1 MKNLAYFTSI
11 MNKINFHAVKNIFQ
25 FLGIV
30 CVVINLGITIRE
42 IRESEYKPQEDV
54 LQIESVIFDE
64 QEYLVWTKSG
74 KIVAIVHDPKAYMNE
89 EN

>member
-1 MKNLAYFTSI
+1 MKNVEYFTSI
-11 MNKINFHAVKNIFQ
+11 MNKVDFHAVKNVFQ
-25 FLGIV
+25 ALGIM

-42 IRESEYKPQEDV
+42 IRESQYKPQEDI

-74 KIVAIVHDPKAYMNE
+74 KIVAIVHDPKTYMNE

>member
-1 MKNLAYFTSI
+1 MRNVEYFTSI
-11 MNKINFHAVKNIFQ
+11 MNKVDFHAVKNIFQ
-25 FLGIV
+25 FLGIM

-42 IRESEYKPQEDV
+42 IRESQYKPQEDI

>member
-1 MKNLAYFTSI
+1 MSNLELFTHA
-11 MNKINFHAVKNIFQ
+11 MNQINFHAVKNVFQ
-25 FLGIV
+25 ALGIM

>member
-1 MKNLAYFTSI
+1 MKNLELFTSI

-42 IRESEYKPQEDV
+42 IRESEYKPQKDV